1 MAGEPKKDAAK
12 SLEELRVALAAAEA
26 QRDRA
31 LAIAA
36 ANEGLIRAQKEIIEL
51 TSQHQGS
58 AELGDAP
65 TSYTRNSEAIPDEG
79 RSGSKP
85 SEHSSKS
92 PATGLNVLGHAGPP
106 DPPQLMRGMTSTTF
120 ELISNP
126 VIFFV
131 FYLLLAIPTYILPY
145 FGSNSLIVHSF
156 VSAAGASNPFFWL
169 HVFCVTGLV
178 VITWWRGFVIKSSWI
193 AVFPFFAGIFD
204 LVPGFTLFFLL
215 PTLMHVLAIVFSV
228 KQQSTDDVR
237 TEFGIPCLIG
247 YVAIAVGVF
256 AVGTSLALNNAAVS
270 GGVTQ
275 WLGPKVSTEMPI
287 TTPIRPP
294 AMQKDPRPSYSCSSP
309 CSYCDKVTGVC
320 LVQ

>member
-178 VITWWRGFVIKSSWI
+178 VIT
-193 AVFPFFAGIFD
+193 
-204 LVPGFTLFFLL
+204 LFFLL